1 MNYAVSCVPPDEHPI
16 YSIGAV
22 ERMVGIPA
30 ATIRNWE
37 ERYGLI
43 TPGRSEGGHRLY
55 SRGHVEQLRFLK
67 RELAR
72 GLQSAEAH
80 RLLAERMMSG
90 GALPRDEDLEG
101 PRLLIL
107 LAERDPYAAEFAEF
121 FLRTEGYEVVL
132 ALDASEAERISQD
145 RRPDL
150 AVVEVMISGGTG
162 AELCSR
168 LKERG
173 VASCLAI
180 SSLQVQQDAMA
191 GGADAF
197 LQKPLEPLR
206 FVSTV
211 KDLLGR
217 SAFLQDAAEGRE

>member
-1 MNYAVSCVPPDEHPI
+1 MLDEHPI

-43 TPGRSEGGHRLY
+43 TPERSEGGHRLY
-55 SRGHVEQLRFLK
+55 TRGQVEELRFVK
-67 RELAR
+67 RKLAR
-72 GLQSAEAH
+72 GLQPAEAH
-80 RLLAERMMSG
+80 RLLAEGRVPG
-90 GALPRDEDLEG
+90 EPLPRDEDEEG

-107 LAERDPYAAEFAEF
+107 LAERDRYAAEFAEF

-132 ALDASEAERISQD
+132 ALDASEAERMSLE

-162 AELCSR
+162 AELCRR

-173 VASCLAI
+173 VSSCLAI
-180 SSLQVQQDAMA
+180 SALQVKEDALA

-197 LQKPLEPLR
+197 LEKPLEPLR

-217 SAFLQDAAEGRE
+217 SAFLHDAAERRG

>member
-1 MNYAVSCVPPDEHPI
+1 M

-43 TPGRSEGGHRLY
+43 TPERSQGGHRLY
-55 SRGHVEQLRFLK
+55 SRGQVEQLRFVK

-72 GLQSAEAH
+72 GLQPADAH
-80 RLLAERMMSG
+80 RLLAEGMKSG
-90 GALPRDEDLEG
+90 EPLLRDGDAAG
-101 PRLLIL
+101 SRLLIL
-107 LAERDPYAAEFAEF
+107 LVDRDLYAAEFAEF

-132 ALDASEAERISQD
+132 ARDAVEAELATAERQ
-145 RRPDL
+145 PDL
-150 AVVEVMISGGTG
+150 AVVEIMISGGTG
-162 AELCSR
+162 AELCTR

-173 VASCLAI
+173 VPSCLAI
-180 SSLQVQQDAMA
+180 SALQAQEDALA

-197 LQKPLEPLR
+197 LHKPLDPLR

-217 SAFLQDAAEGRE
+217 SAFLHEAQERG

>member
-1 MNYAVSCVPPDEHPI
+1 
-16 YSIGAV
+16 
-22 ERMVGIPA
+22 MVGISA

-43 TPGRSEGGHRLY
+43 TPERSPGGHRLY
-55 SRGHVEQLRFLK
+55 SRGQVEQLRFVK

-72 GLQSAEAH
+72 GLQPADAH
-80 RLLAERMMSG
+80 RLLAEGMESG
-90 GALPRDEDLEG
+90 EPVPRGGDAEG
-101 PRLLIL
+101 SRLLIL
-107 LAERDPYAAEFAEF
+107 LADRDPFAAEFAEF

-132 ALDASEAERISQD
+132 THDAVEAERATSE

-150 AVVEVMISGGTG
+150 AVVEIMISGGTG
-162 AELCSR
+162 AELCTR

-173 VASCLAI
+173 VPSCLAI
-180 SSLQVQQDAMA
+180 SALHAQEAALA

-197 LQKPLEPLR
+197 LEKPLDPLR

-217 SAFLQDAAEGRE
+217 SAFLHEPEERR

>member
-1 MNYAVSCVPPDEHPI
+1 LPHRDLPI

-22 ERMVGIPA
+22 ERMVGIPS

-43 TPGRSEGGHRLY
+43 TPERSEGGHRLY
-55 SRGHVEQLRFLK
+55 TRGQVEELRFVK
-67 RELAR
+67 RKLAR
-72 GLQSAEAH
+72 GLQPAEAH
-80 RLLAERMMSG
+80 RLLAEG
-90 GALPRDEDLEG
+90 KVPGEPLPRDEDEEG

-132 ALDASEAERISQD
+132 ALDASEAERMSLE

-162 AELCSR
+162 AELCRR

-180 SSLQVQQDAMA
+180 SALQVKEDALA

-197 LQKPLEPLR
+197 LEKPLEPLR

-211 KDLLGR
+211 KDLLGQ
-217 SAFLQDAAEGRE
+217 SAFLHDAAERRG